1 MPGLSKSGF
10 SKAQSLALVAFSL
23 GLALAPGRAIAQSS
37 SRLPPP
43 PLPSASGQPAGN
55 ASAALVPIG
64 GVSGGGPAPGSAASA
79 SNRAA
84 ASVSSPLGAPAMPGP
99 GSGMPGPSDIG
110 SPASVVNT
118 ADLVVVPGPGEDKRK
133 ALLGRIMEAKSRG
146 IGTSTYMMAFEALEE
161 SVKSGVANE
170 AVFKRVDS
178 LNSSLDDQFKR
189 SAILKTQRAA
199 PPVAASDP
207 TTPLG
212 AAGAAGL
219 SGGSAGNSDTASLIQ
234 KLQAKY
240 GNQIPD
246 NLKDKIPAGMGNNPA
261 ELLKNPQLQDLL
273 KGMKNK

>member
-1 MPGLSKSGF
+1 MSGLSKSGLL
-10 SKAQSLALVAFSL
+10 KAESLALVALSL
-23 GLALAPGRAIAQSS
+23 SLALLPGRASAQSS
-37 SRLPPP
+37 SHLPPP
-43 PLPSASGQPAGN
+43 PLPSASGQPVGN

-64 GVSGGGPAPGSAASA
+64 GVSGGGPAPGSASSA
-79 SNRAA
+79 SSHSS
-84 ASVSSPLGAPAMPGP
+84 ASFSSPSGASSMPGP
-99 GSGMPGPSDIG
+99 GPGMPGPADIAP
-110 SPASVVNT
+110 PASMINT

-146 IGTSTYMMAFEALEE
+146 IGTSTYMMAFDALEQ

-212 AAGAAGL
+212 AAGL
-219 SGGSAGNSDTASLIQ
+219 SAGSAGNTDTAALIQ